1 MVGLKTKDLD
11 RDIVMIFVIC
21 YEYSISFTNMLK
33 LFQISRKYFWTFM
46 EICSPMIKMGVRK
59 AACLR
64 KTVDKIMECLKTS
77 NPSTDGMTV
86 KEEKIFQALTWFLED
101 SFSDGESC
109 LHISQLQA
117 IPFAKGFSKYEMEIA
132 SDFKGLLYNLD
143 RLSYVEIAGHRYYK
157 TSRFMFYLE
166 KYSGNLEVRE
176 LNNLSVKDMIKKI
189 SEGEER
195 IREKENQELLAS
207 KCK

>member
-1 MVGLKTKDLD
+1 MVGLKLKDLD

-64 KTVDKIMECLKTS
+64 KTTDKIMECLKTS
-77 NPSTDGMTV
+77 KPNMDSMTP
-86 KEEKIFQALTWFLED
+86 KEEKTFQALTWFLED
-101 SFSDGESC
+101 SFTDGDAC
-109 LHISQLQA
+109 LHISQLEA
-117 IPFAKGFSKYEMEIA
+117 IPFAKGYSKYEMEIA
-132 SDFKGLLYNLD
+132 NDFKGLLYNLD
-143 RLSYVEIAGHRYYK
+143 RISYIEIASHRYYK

-166 KYSGNLEVRE
+166 KYSGNLEIRE

-189 SEGEER
+189 SEGERE
-195 IREKENQELLAS
+195 IHEKERQELLAS
-207 KCK
+207 KRK

>member
-1 MVGLKTKDLD
+1 MVGLKMKDLD

-64 KTVDKIMECLKTS
+64 KTVDKIMNCLKTS
-77 NPSTDGMTV
+77 NPSTEELTP
-86 KEEKIFQALTWFLED
+86 KEEKVFQALTWFLED
-101 SFSDGESC
+101 SFSDGDAC
-109 LHISQLQA
+109 LHISQLEA
-117 IPFAKGFSKYEMEIA
+117 IPFTKGYSKYDMEIA

-143 RLSYVEIAGHRYYK
+143 RISHIEIAGHRYYK
-157 TSRFMFYLE
+157 TSRFMYYLE
-166 KYSGNLEVRE
+166 KYSGSLEVRE
-176 LNNLSVKDMIKKI
+176 LNNLSVKDMLKKI
-189 SEGEER
+189 TEGEKE
-195 IREKENQELLAS
+195 IREKERQELLAS
-207 KCK
+207 KRK